1 MLASMFY
8 FKCTGCG
15 KTSLLNILASRV
27 PANDANS
34 VKCTGSVYLNG
45 SLRNEDRFRRISAY
59 VVQDDHLYPHL
70 TVYETFLLAANFF
83 LSDTIS
89 AAKRLELVD
98 AVISE
103 LGLNKARDT
112 IIGDEKLRGVS
123 GGERR
128 RASIGVQLISD
139 PAILFLD
146 EPTSGLDAFQALSVM
161 ESMRTLS
168 DNGRLVVCVIHQPRS
183 SIFNMFDKLLL
194 LSEGRCAYFGGC
206 LASVD
211 YFAAL
216 EYICPESF
224 NPSDYFLDI
233 LSPDNRSPEAEEE
246 SRNRIQF
253 LTDNWTKTLAAD
265 SSTTE
270 SKPEIE
276 GEHHSSRSNLAATV
290 SNIDDIK
297 IVGSTSFTIERRL
310 RNIKFLAWRTWTEQ
324 SRDVA
329 TIGFKMTF
337 SIVFSLII
345 GGIYSNIGDSQ
356 RSIQNRYGLLF
367 FVVINQLF
375 PAVISVFNSFPKEAT
390 IVNRERASK
399 AYDTLSYFVS
409 KVLIEIPINIIPSLT
424 YSCIIYWLVGL
435 NTDTNPS
442 RFFLFILIMMYTV
455 VTGVAI
461 GLAVSAGTGSVDAAL
476 GIGMPLLITSILFGG
491 YYITISSLPIVLNWF
506 TYISI
511 ARWAFEALC
520 INEFDGLTFTCGN
533 VSPANCIKTGQ
544 QALAT
549 LGFDSHTVSYP
560 IFGLSMLLIGFLL
573 LGYFFLSRQK
583 STFLT
588 LGHVGKKF
596 KSYHGVSSSNEGDK
610 VDTSVIVGPSAPLS

>member
-1 MLASMFY
+1 M
-8 FKCTGCG
+8 
-15 KTSLLNILASRV
+15 N
-27 PANDANS
+27 
-34 VKCTGSVYLNG
+34 GSV
-45 SLRNEDRFRRISAY
+45 RNEDRFRRISAY

-83 LSDTIS
+83 LSDSIT
-89 AAKRLELVD
+89 ATKRLELVD

-206 LASVD
+206 LTSVD

-216 EYICPESF
+216 EYICPVSF

-253 LTDNWTKTLAAD
+253 LSDNWTKVLRLAD
-265 SSTTE
+265 SSSTAADTN
-270 SKPEIE
+270 S
-276 GEHHSSRSNLAATV
+276 GLHDDHSHHSKSKLSATM

-345 GGIYSNIGDSQ
+345 GGIYSNIGNSQ

-375 PAVISVFNSFPKEAT
+375 PAVIAVFNSFPKEAN

-409 KVLIEIPINIIPSLT
+409 KVLIEIPLNVVPSVT

-435 NTDTNPS
+435 NPASNPS

-461 GLAVSAGTGSVDAAL
+461 GLAVGAGAGSVDAAL
-476 GIGMPLLITSILFGG
+476 AIGMPLLITSILFGG

-520 INEFDGLTFTCGN
+520 INEFDGLTFTCDN
-533 VSPANCIKTGQ
+533 VGSANCIATGQ
-544 QALAT
+544 QALGT
-549 LGFDSHTVSYP
+549 LGFDSHSVSYP
-560 IFGLSMLLIGFLL
+560 IFGLSMLLIGFLC

-588 LGHVGKKF
+588 LGHVGAKI
-596 KSYHGVSSSNEGDK
+596 KSFQFHASSDASTTEGVGVDNK
-610 VDTSVIVGPSAPLS
+610 AADTSIVEQPLAISS